1 MVIYYNVNS
10 NEATCDIL
18 TAFEWLIDEGEVC
31 FYDWLIEN
39 DFPSVMSEEDAEN
52 AREQF
57 EQEVCE
63 DIAWENW
70 DSIKVIQL
78 DDQEVKNYISLR

>member
-18 TAFEWLIDEGEVC
+18 TAFEWLMDEGEVD
-31 FYDWLIEN
+31 FNDWLIEN
-39 DFPSVMSEEDAEN
+39 DFPEFMTAEEQET
-52 AREQF
+52 ARDQF

-63 DIAWENW
+63 DIAWQNW
-70 DSIKVIQL
+70 DNIKVIQL
-78 DDQEVKNYISLR
+78 DDREVKDYISLG